1 MKNILQNKK
10 IIVFILMIFL
20 VFAAILWYVND
31 IYHSNDSIKGYLK
44 GKDFITV
51 TEISDGLYLRWA
63 GRRYG
68 DDFLSGCEGGRYSLP
83 STVE

>member
-51 TEISDGLYLRWA
+51 TEISDGLYLDGPGEDTAMIFIRVRRWKIQLT
-63 GRRYG
+63 
-68 DDFLSGCEGGRYSLP
+68 FHC
-83 STVE
+83 